1 MKKKSWGYIAL
12 GLLVGALLGT
22 LFGSLMSWMLP
33 DGVVKD
39 FFNLGVSF
47 DLAGIVG
54 NDTGVLVINLIIIT
68 IKFGLSVSF
77 NVASLIGLAAAYYFL
92 RFFR

>member
-1 MKKKSWGYIAL
+1 MQKKSWGYITL
-12 GLLVGALLGT
+12 GLFIGAIIGS
-22 LFGSLMSWMLP
+22 LFGSLLSWLLP

-47 DLAGIVG
+47 DLAGLVG
-54 NDTGVLVINLIIIT
+54 NETGVVVIDLLIIT
-68 IKFGLSVSF
+68 LKFGFSITF
-77 NVASLIGLAAAYYFL
+77 NIASLIGLAAAYYFL

>member
-1 MKKKSWGYIAL
+1 MKKKSWAYIAL
-12 GLLVGALLGT
+12 GLIVGALIGS
-22 LFGSLMSWMLP
+22 LFGSLLNWILP

-47 DLAGIVG
+47 DLVG
-54 NDTGVLVINLIIIT
+54 LIGNETGVIVINLIIIT
-68 IKFGLSVSF
+68 LKFGISITF
-77 NVASLIGLAAAYYFL
+77 NIASLIGLATAYYFL